1 MLDKRERIR
10 KFWQP
15 RVENRVVNTRKVVGR
30 DRVFLVESVYKSA
43 HIPTRV
49 VSRE

>member
-1 MLDKRERIR
+1 MLDKRETMR
-10 KFWQP
+10 KVWQP

-30 DRVFLVESVYKSA
+30 DRVFLVESVYESA

-49 VSRE
+49 V